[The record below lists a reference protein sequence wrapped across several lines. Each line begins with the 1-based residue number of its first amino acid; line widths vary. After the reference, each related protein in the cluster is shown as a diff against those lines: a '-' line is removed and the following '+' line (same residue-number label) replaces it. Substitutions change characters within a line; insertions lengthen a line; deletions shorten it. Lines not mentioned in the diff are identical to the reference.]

1 MEENELYLFISEPPK
16 GKANRYIRQKGGGV
30 FKPWRI
36 SSWETKAAWE
46 IKLQLENIGF
56 KEPFSCEISIEA
68 VIFLKDKRRR
78 DIDNM
83 LKTLWDV
90 LEKTGVIKNDNLIYE
105 INTIKHVD
113 KNLEG
118 IFLKIKPYEEKLLK
132 IEEAKNFILKAD
144 KNIIEKGRG

>member
-1 MEENELYLFISEPPK
+1 MEENTLYLFISEPPK

-30 FKPWRI
+30 FKPWNI

-46 IKLQLENIGF
+46 IKLQLDNIGF
-56 KEPFSCEISIEA
+56 KEAFSCKISIEA

-105 INTIKHVD
+105 ISTIKHVE
-113 KNLEG
+113 KAFQG
-118 IFLKIKPYEEKLLK
+118 IFLKIRPYEEKAFK
-132 IEEAKNFILKAD
+132 IEEAKNFIKKAD
-144 KNIIEKGRG
+144 KYIIEKS